1 MLISASG
8 VPRLSPATIERERLQ
23 RWMRS
28 YAASPLRLLVA
39 PSGSGKTTVLL
50 RYVHQATTD
59 IAYCSL
65 PPACSVTEFRSRIAV
80 ALGAEQPPQTY
91 EGLLALVSGSPARC
105 TQLAVDDADNACA
118 DALNEL
124 HRLVEDVPGNVTLIF
139 AARSREA
146 MRARWLV
153 GRGVADLC
161 DAHKLFFT
169 PEETQLLAQS
179 HGLDASD
186 LDVRRLVE
194 ETDGWAIAVSHTIRR
209 AAAENERLDRAFAH
223 WRAESQSFV
232 NDLVTAS
239 LRSSTEDE
247 RKSFWNLYNGG
258 ESVERDR
265 MRDFEIRG
273 LYVLDDG
280 GSYRLYR
287 ALRPMDA
294 QTPASP
300 KPSFVAPMMVK
311 LFRSF
316 EAHIQ
321 NRSIPWVRRRDQEIV
336 KYLLL
341 KPGGSASREEIA
353 AIFWPNAERHLAT
366 QSVRTACS
374 TIRKAIG
381 EVVGPR
387 CVDLYFR
394 TTPEL
399 QIDLDNVVSDVRRF
413 NAHYADGEI
422 AVNAGDSGGAEM
434 HMRAAYK
441 LYRGRL
447 LEFEGEKEWFTPAAR
462 QLHDRYIFILEC
474 LAEIALER
482 DDATAAHLYLS
493 QARASAGERPSLT
506 RLLERL
512 SFTRSAALQASC

>member
-1 MLISASG
+1 MLISTSG
-8 VPRLSPATIERERLQ
+8 VSRLSPATIERERLE

-50 RYVHQATTD
+50 RYIHQAATD
-59 IAYCSL
+59 IAYCTL
-65 PPACSVTEFRSRIAV
+65 PPACSVAEFHARIAT
-80 ALGAEQPPQTY
+80 ALGAQDAPKSY
-91 EGLLALVSGSPARC
+91 EDLLALVSGSPARC
-105 TQLAVDDADNACA
+105 MQLAVDDADNACA

-124 HRLVEDVPGNVTLIF
+124 HRLVEDLPGNVTLIF

-146 MRARWLV
+146 MRTRWLV

-169 PEETQLLAQS
+169 PEEAHLLAQS
-179 HGLDASD
+179 HGLDVSD
-186 LDVRRLVE
+186 LDVRRLIE
-194 ETDGWAIAVSHTIRR
+194 ETDGWAIAVSHSIRR
-209 AAAENERLDRAFAH
+209 AAAENERLDRAFAQ

-239 LRSSTEDE
+239 LRTATEDE
-247 RKSFWNLYNGG
+247 RKSFWGLYNGG

-273 LYVLDDG
+273 LFVLEDG

-294 QTPASP
+294 QTQAAP
-300 KPSFVAPMMVK
+300 KPTFVAPMMVK

-341 KPGGSASREEIA
+341 KPNGSASREEIA
-353 AIFWPNAERHLAT
+353 ATFWPNAERHLAT

-399 QIDLDNVVSDVRRF
+399 QIDLENVVSDVRRF
-413 NAHYADGEI
+413 NAHFADGEI
-422 AVNAGDSGGAEM
+422 ALNAGDGGGAEM

-447 LEFEGEKEWFTPAAR
+447 LEFEGEKEWFTASAR
-462 QLHDRYIFILEC
+462 QLHDRYVFILEC

-512 SFTRSAALQASC
+512 SFTRSAALQPSC